1 MWSIVGI
8 YLLCPIRLSS
18 PISIY
23 SLINN
28 VSDTFLEHHSLPLNA
43 KNFADKNK
51 TYNEKN
57 QKTKDSNKSK
67 FDNVSSTNKNQK
79 TKQNQNNTAGTENI
93 SQSLTVTTT
102 AYIWFCGCIVLL
114 VRNLFL
120 IWRTKQTVLMAI
132 RRKDNIYE
140 SEEDYQ
146 ESMGIPRCPNCGG
159 MVQGDAPDATY
170 WFNCK
175 SCGERFYLED
185 GELISPFDSSRQ
197 NSSRICSNCGQ
208 SLSGGEYTA
217 PWENGNNSEGYVICP
232 HCGYTNFEWDD

>member
-1 MWSIVGI
+1 MGLFGSILKG
-8 YLLCPIRLSS
+8 LFSS
-18 PISIY
+18 GD
-23 SLINN
+23 N
-28 VSDTFLEHHSLPLNA
+28 DTIWHCDGCNAILNEQDG
-43 KNFADKNK
+43 FY
-51 TYNEKN
+51 T
-57 QKTKDSNKSK
+57 DS
-67 FDNVSSTNKNQK
+67 
-79 TKQNQNNTAGTENI
+79 GTWICAECGFVND
-93 SQSLTVTTT
+93 VTP
-102 AYIWFCGCIVLL
+102 
-114 VRNLFL
+114 
-120 IWRTKQTVLMAI
+120 
-132 RRKDNIYE
+132 DNIYE

>member
-1 MWSIVGI
+1 MLKNIFVYLLHNSIGVCVVILTVFAVRLFLRRAPKKYSYILWSIVGI

-79 TKQNQNNTAGTENI
+79 TKQNQNNTAGTENC
-93 SQSLTVTTT
+93 
-102 AYIWFCGCIVLL
+102 YNNCIYLALWLYCFIGEKSVFDLAD
-114 VRNLFL
+114 
-120 IWRTKQTVLMAI
+120 KA
-132 RRKDNIYE
+132 
-140 SEEDYQ
+140 
-146 ESMGIPRCPNCGG
+146 NCFD
-159 MVQGDAPDATY
+159 GD
-170 WFNCK
+170 
-175 SCGERFYLED
+175 
-185 GELISPFDSSRQ
+185 
-197 NSSRICSNCGQ
+197 
-208 SLSGGEYTA
+208 
-217 PWENGNNSEGYVICP
+217 
-232 HCGYTNFEWDD
+232 